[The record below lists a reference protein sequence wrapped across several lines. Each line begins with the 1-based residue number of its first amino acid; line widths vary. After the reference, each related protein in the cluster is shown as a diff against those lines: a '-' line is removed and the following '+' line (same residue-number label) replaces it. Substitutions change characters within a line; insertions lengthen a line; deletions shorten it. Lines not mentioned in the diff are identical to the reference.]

1 MKFFFETSY
10 PKFFVGKAQKIS
22 YTKKRG
28 HIALLK
34 NPKGD

>member
-1 MKFFFETSY
+1 LGPDPTIYFLQE
-10 PKFFVGKAQKIS
+10 GKAQKIS